1 MAVSS
6 SGAAGSETYAYNS
19 GTNRLASV
27 TETNGT
33 RTVSYDGRGNTVTET
48 RPGGVA
54 VAASYDGH
62 ARLQSYDRTNIGA
75 QTYSYNGLGD
85 RVRVNKPT
93 GTRHFVY
100 DSQGRV
106 VAEYGSSAAQV
117 KAEFIWALPPA
128 ANDNSPFGG
137 DDGIVGYAPLALVTT
152 NTSSQLTLY
161 WVHGNHLGVPIVTT
175 NALGQVVDP
184 GNDFLRPGFPGQSQ
198 VLSDLYYNR
207 ARDYDPVLG
216 RYIQADPIGLLG
228 GANPYLYARADPVNM
243 IDPSGKVPALL
254 VPIGGAIV
262 FGGANLL
269 YQLYMNGG
277 RWDCVDPW
285 EVGEWAL
292 TGATITNVGGW
303 YRGLLRATPKAPG
316 MTKWR
321 SWTYNAVSK
330 RLRQQNGLVGQDVE
344 LHHWLVTQKMMT
356 KMKNALPLN
365 RQALVD
371 RIFNSSWNLNPV
383 LKSFHREVLNPASYP
398 VMLGRGAPKQ
408 LQGAALTGPG
418 AIGAGA
424 MADE

>member
-1 MAVSS
+1 MLHR
-6 SGAAGSETYAYNS
+6 TC
-19 GTNRLASV
+19 TNRLASV
-27 TETNGT
+27 TDASGT

-48 RPGGVA
+48 RPGGLA

-106 VAEYGSSAAQV
+106 VAEYGASASDV

-137 DDGIVGYAPLALVTT
+137 ADGIVGYAPLALVTT

-184 GNDFLRPGFPGQSQ
+184 GSDFLRPGFPGQSQ

-228 GANPYLYARADPVNM
+228 DVNPYLYAGADPINM
-243 IDPSGKVPALL
+243 IDPDGEWAWPLAGGLAL
-254 VPIGGAIV
+254 
-262 FGGANLL
+262 GGANLG
-269 YQLYMNGG
+269 YQLYQNGG
-277 RWDCVDPW
+277 RFDCVDW
-285 EVGEWAL
+285 WQVGDWFLAG
-292 TGATITNVGGW
+292 TGLGGMARVGFSSGG
-303 YRGLLRATPKAPG
+303 RALLREL
-316 MTKWR
+316 WR
-321 SWTYNAVSK
+321 DQAGVLRAGPIHKNSLDYIGSTHVYAIRGSNGIHKIGQSSLGK
-330 RLRQQNGLVGQDVE
+330 RLGDGLSRRAESQARRLRRENNEQYTSQIRRTFQNKRDARNYKTRLIERYRQRYGN
-344 LHHWLVTQKMMT
+344 HT
-356 KMKNALPLN
+356 LPGNKTN
-365 RQALVD
+365 R
-371 RIFNSSWNLNPV
+371 
-383 LKSFHREVLNPASYP
+383 
-398 VMLGRGAPKQ
+398 
-408 LQGAALTGPG
+408 
-418 AIGAGA
+418 
-424 MADE
+424 

>member
-1 MAVSS
+1 LLLYDPVGRLTMAVSS
-6 SGAAGSETYAYNS
+6 SGSAGSETYAYNS

-48 RPGGVA
+48 RPGGLA

-62 ARLQSYDRTNIGA
+62 ARLESYDRSNIGA

-85 RVRVNKPT
+85 RVRVVKPT

-106 VAEYGSSAAQV
+106 VAEYGASASDV

-137 DDGIVGYAPLALVTT
+137 ADGIVGYAPLALVTT

-184 GNDFLRPGFPGQSQ
+184 GSDFLRPGFPGQSQ

-228 GANPYLYARADPVNM
+228 GANPYLYANADPLNI
-243 IDPSGKVPALL
+243 IDPRGLNPSTAEVADVALDWWL
-254 VPIGGAIV
+254 KRQARPSRATPWGRIWSVGEAIGGAAAVALFIYKQQCEEDDPNGCNEQRRWEEQRCKSK
-262 FGGANLL
+262 FGVIKWQYSACMDRAERN
-269 YQLYMNGG
+269 
-277 RWDCVDPW
+277 WDLC
-285 EVGEWAL
+285 
-292 TGATITNVGGW
+292 N
-303 YRGLLRATPKAPG
+303 RGLPELGPWTDKDNDGWQPSTPPRK
-316 MTKWR
+316 
-321 SWTYNAVSK
+321 
-330 RLRQQNGLVGQDVE
+330 
-344 LHHWLVTQKMMT
+344 KM
-356 KMKNALPLN
+356 
-365 RQALVD
+365 
-371 RIFNSSWNLNPV
+371 
-383 LKSFHREVLNPASYP
+383 
-398 VMLGRGAPKQ
+398 
-408 LQGAALTGPG
+408 
-418 AIGAGA
+418 
-424 MADE
+424 